1 MPASD
6 SITWGG
12 VLLRLLASLV
22 LVFLTWNAEGW
33 SYYHWAIQPFLEGAG
48 NFSALKFLAGA
59 LLVAAWVVF
68 LQATRRSIGLMGAVL
83 VAAIAGGVIWLLIS
97 SGIVTAS
104 SGRGLARVVLIA
116 ISVIL
121 AVGMSW
127 SHMSRRLTGQSDTD
141 VVD

>member
-1 MPASD
+1 
-6 SITWGG
+6 
-12 VLLRLLASLV
+12 
-22 LVFLTWNAEGW
+22 
-33 SYYHWAIQPFLEGAG
+33 
-48 NFSALKFLAGA
+48 
-59 LLVAAWVVF
+59 VF

-97 SGIVTAS
+97 SGIVTAN

-127 SHMSRRLTGQSDTD
+127 SHMSRRLTGQADTD

>member
-1 MPASD
+1 MAVD
-6 SITWGG
+6 SISWGG
-12 VLLRLLASLV
+12 ILLRLLASLV

-33 SYYHWAIQPFLEGAG
+33 SYYHWTIDPLLRGAG
-48 NFSALKFLAGA
+48 NFSALKFLAGVS
-59 LLVAAWVVF
+59 LIAAWVVF
-68 LQATRRSIGLMGAVL
+68 LQATRRSIGITGAIL
-83 VAAIAGGVIWLLIS
+83 VAAICGGVIWLLIS
-97 SGIVTAS
+97 SGIVTAN

-127 SHMSRRLTGQSDTD
+127 SHMSRRLTGQTDTD